1 MADSVSVVSES
12 TAHEAPPTH
21 GVGADPERS
30 PALQRLFADAR
41 DRIPMALA
49 RRERRA
55 ELLIGGGFIVAA
67 AALAFLFPTDRSLDW
82 GAALL
87 ATLVM
92 ALSSR
97 VTFAVGSCYEM
108 PTQVAFVPMLFV
120 LPPELV
126 PLFAA
131 AGLALGKLAA
141 VAQGELA
148 IGRVAMAF
156 GDAWFALGPALILA
170 IAGAPAVDSVIWIAF
185 VGLLCSQFLV
195 EFAASRVR
203 DVLHGGA
210 SLREQIL
217 ESRWIYLVDT
227 LLAPVGIAVA
237 FAATDRYWALLLTAP
252 LLLLLLIFA
261 RERTER
267 LESLLELSGAYRGT
281 AYVLGDMVGHD
292 DAYTGIHSQGVVE
305 LALDV
310 AGRVGLDEK
319 ARRNVEFGAL
329 LHDVG
334 KVAIP
339 NELINKPGPLNE
351 REWTL
356 VRTHTIEGQRILQK
370 IGGLMSSIGTV
381 VRSSHERYDGG
392 GYPDG
397 LVGEEIPIESRIIGC
412 CDAFSAMTTDRPYRD
427 AMSIEAA
434 IKELEDNSGTQ
445 FDPKIVGL
453 LVDTVR
459 SRYGLL

>member
-1 MADSVSVVSES
+1 MV
-12 TAHEAPPTH
+12 
-21 GVGADPERS
+21 
-30 PALQRLFADAR
+30 
-41 DRIPMALA
+41 
-49 RRERRA
+49 
-55 ELLIGGGFIVAA
+55 GGGFIAVAV
-67 AALAFLFPTDRSLDW
+67 ALAFLVPTDRPLDW
-82 GAALL
+82 GAAIL
-87 ATLVM
+87 ATLVL

-97 VTFAVGSCYEM
+97 VTFAVGSCYEF
-108 PTQVAFVPMLFV
+108 PSQVAFVPMLFV
-120 LPPELV
+120 IPPELV
-126 PLFAA
+126 PLFVA
-131 AGLALGKLAA
+131 AGGVLAKLAA
-141 VAQGELA
+141 TAQGELA

-156 GDAWFALGPALILA
+156 GDSWFSVGPALILA
-170 IAGAPAVDSVIWIAF
+170 LAGAPAVDSVVWIAF
-185 VGLLCSQFLV
+185 VGLLGSQFLV

-203 DVLHGGA
+203 DMLHGGA

-227 LLAPVGIAVA
+227 LLAPMGIAVA
-237 FAATDRYWALLLTAP
+237 FAATGRSWALLLTAP

-267 LESLLELSGAYRGT
+267 LESLLELSSAYRGT

-292 DAYTGIHSQGVVE
+292 DAYTGVHSQGVVE

-310 AGRVGLDEK
+310 ADRAGLDER

-339 NELINKPGPLNE
+339 NELINKPGPLDE

-397 LVGEEIPIESRIIGC
+397 LSGESIPIESRIIGC

-427 AMSIEAA
+427 AMPIESA
-434 IKELEDNSGTQ
+434 ITELEDNSGSQ
-445 FDPKIVGL
+445 FDPRIVAL

-459 SRYGLL
+459 TRFGLH